1 MSEQHGGSPGD
12 QFGSIWGNTK
22 TKVSLFQVTMTSS
35 WLIDQIY
42 NLHCCYFW
50 SLNINFMSHQRERY
64 LKSNLTILQSHNVPQ
79 ADCES
84 NPCCSPITCRS
95 PSRSWWSWSPRSL
108 PSWSWWETQ
117 LWSVFNSSC
126 PDWRSTP
133 SAASAPVV
141 TTAGSAP
148 VAPCAGPIRRK
159 YPHHHY
165 QHHHYQHQCC
175 QQKCCCL
182 GQMLLPWLFS
192 SKAFTFKQFLSH
204 YAMLLNM
211 QTQFVCLP
219 LGLTN
224 YLREGGVWQQF
235 CPFHEICLQGN
246 LGGGIT

>member
-22 TKVSLFQVTMTSS
+22 TKVSQFQVTMTSP
-35 WLIDQIY
+35 WLRDQIY
-42 NLHCCYFW
+42 NLHIVAIFGLLIPISC
-50 SLNINFMSHQRERY
+50 LTREKDIWRAI
-64 LKSNLTILQSHNVPQ
+64 SQSHNVPQ

-95 PSRSWWSWSPRSL
+95 PSRSWFSWSPRPL
-108 PSWSWWETQ
+108 PSWSWSETQ

-148 VAPCAGPIRRK
+148 AAPCAGKIRRK
-159 YPHHHY
+159 YPHHDH
-165 QHHHYQHQCC
+165 HHHYQHQCC

-192 SKAFTFKQFLSH
+192 
-204 YAMLLNM
+204 
-211 QTQFVCLP
+211 
-219 LGLTN
+219 
-224 YLREGGVWQQF
+224 
-235 CPFHEICLQGN
+235 
-246 LGGGIT
+246 